1 MTPALPALVALTWAA
16 VSAAATPA
24 PPASGTALYD
34 ANCSACHMPG
44 GEGVPGQQP
53 PLRLSKFAAGP
64 PEALIRLMLEGAATR
79 TDKRK
84 TWPNEM
90 PTFEDLPD
98 DEIASIL
105 TYVRSS
111 FGNKARAVTAAQV
124 AALRPK
130 K

>member
-1 MTPALPALVALTWAA
+1 MVPALPTLLALTLAA
-16 VSAAATPA
+16 ASAAAAPA
-24 PPASGTALYD
+24 PPASGKELYD
-34 ANCSACHMPG
+34 ANCSACHMPD
-44 GEGVPGQQP
+44 GEGVPEQQP

-64 PEALIRLMLEGAATR
+64 PDALIRMLLEGTATR

-105 TYVRSS
+105 TYVRGS

-124 AALRPK
+124 TALRPK